1 MRTSQAFMLVYSVA
15 YKSSFVKLPELQEQV
30 LRVKDIDSVPPFLLL
45 LFPRKKELH
54 WHENGGCAF
63 FETDPR
69 SKQNVGDA
77 FYELVRTAR
86 AYYGHA
92 TKTKFGI
99 FSKV

>member
-1 MRTSQAFMLVYSVA
+1 MNNQTKREEQLPRTVSTEEGIALA
-15 YKSSFVKLPELQEQV
+15 
-30 LRVKDIDSVPPFLLL
+30 
-45 LFPRKKELH
+45 RK
-54 WHENGGCAF
+54 WGCAF
-63 FETDPR
+63 FETNPR

-86 AYYGHA
+86 AYYAAGPAVHA